1 MNVRLLGLAITLGL
15 ALPVAAQAQMLQPGL
30 WELTTSNMKVDDQNL
45 PDLQLIL
52 GQLQSQMTPEQRAQL
67 EKQGITMGGKGIR
80 ACLTPEQ
87 VKTDDIPLTD
97 PQSGCKQEITDRTGN
112 QWKFRFSCPK
122 AQGAG
127 VATFLSDREFTT
139 KVNGTFNATGIQQKG
154 SLESRAVWLGQ
165 DCGTVKPRA

>member
-1 MNVRLLGLAITLGL
+1 MRVFIVGATGGVGNRTAGALVGRGHEVIAMVRR
-15 ALPVAAQAQMLQPGL
+15 
-30 WELTTSNMKVDDQNL
+30 
-45 PDLQLIL
+45 
-52 GQLQSQMTPEQRAQL
+52 PEQSGEL

-87 VKTDDIPLTD
+87 VKSDNIPLTD
-97 PQSGCKQEITDRTGN
+97 PQSGCKQEITERTGN

-154 SLESRAVWLGQ
+154 SLDTRAVWLGQ

>member
-1 MNVRLLGLAITLGL
+1 MNVRLLGVAMALGL
-15 ALPVAAQAQMLQPGL
+15 SLPVAAQAQMLQPGL
-30 WELTTSNMKVDDQNL
+30 WELTSSNMKVDNQDL

-80 ACLTPEQ
+80 ACLTQAQ
-87 VKTDDIPLTD
+87 VASDNIPLTD
-97 PQSGCKQEITDRTGN
+97 PQSGCKQEVTDRTGN

-154 SLESRAVWLGQ
+154 SLDTRAVWLGQ

>member
-1 MNVRLLGLAITLGL
+1 
-15 ALPVAAQAQMLQPGL
+15 
-30 WELTTSNMKVDDQNL
+30 
-45 PDLQLIL
+45 
-52 GQLQSQMTPEQRAQL
+52 
-67 EKQGITMGGKGIR
+67 MGGKGIR
-80 ACLTPEQ
+80 ACLTPQQ
-87 VKTDDIPLTD
+87 VQTDDIPLTD
-97 PQSGCKQEITDRTGN
+97 PQSGCKQEVTDRTGN

>member
-1 MNVRLLGLAITLGL
+1 MNVRLLGLAMAIGL
-15 ALPVAAQAQMLQPGL
+15 SLPVAAHAQMLQPGL

-52 GQLQSQMTPEQRAQL
+52 GQLQSQMTAQQRAQL

-87 VKTDDIPLTD
+87 VQTDDIPLTD
-97 PQSGCKQEITDRTGN
+97 PQSGCKQEVTDRTGN